1 MAAKNTGYTEETAG
15 SILAKNVLTASPNQ
29 ELRHIL
35 RAITDESW
43 DDIQYAY
50 VVDDA
55 HKLMG
60 IVDLAKFS
68 KTDAN
73 SSLQDLMSP
82 PTVTISP
89 HADQEKAVLVAVKND
104 MTAVPVVD
112 KAGVFLGAVPAKKII
127 DVMHQEH
134 LEDALL
140 TSGIRGRGSHILKLA
155 TARYRVVIGS
165 RAPWL
170 IFGAAIGLGLGF
182 ISSLFE
188 RTLAE
193 NVAIAYFVPVVA
205 YIADSVG
212 TQSEAITVRALATL
226 KINIF
231 RYMVRE
237 LFVGLALGALL
248 GTLGVIGATLI
259 SKSLEIGAVVGLSL
273 FSASTTAAIMAS
285 LIPIVFK
292 KLGKDPALGS
302 GPFATALQDVI
313 SVLVYFAFAVA
324 LL

>member
-1 MAAKNTGYTEETAG
+1 MAATQTGYAEETAG
-15 SILAKNVLTASPNQ
+15 SILTKNVLTASPNQ
-29 ELRHIL
+29 ELKHIFQ
-35 RAITDESW
+35 AITDESW

-50 VVDDA
+50 VVNDA
-55 HKLMG
+55 HKLVG
-60 IVDLAKFS
+60 TVDLAKFS
-68 KTDAN
+68 KTDA
-73 SSLQDLMSP
+73 SYSLQDLMAP

-89 HADQEKAVLVAVKND
+89 HADQEKVVLVAVKND
-104 MTAVPVVD
+104 MAAVPVVD
-112 KAGVFLGAVPAKKII
+112 KTGVFLGAVPAKKII
-127 DVMHQEH
+127 GVMHQEH

-155 TARYRVVIGS
+155 TARYEVVIGS

-248 GTLGVIGATLI
+248 GGLGVIGASLI
-259 SKSLEIGAVVGLSL
+259 SKSPEIGAVVGLSL
-273 FSASTTAAIMAS
+273 FTASATAAIMAS
-285 LIPIVFK
+285 LIPIIFK